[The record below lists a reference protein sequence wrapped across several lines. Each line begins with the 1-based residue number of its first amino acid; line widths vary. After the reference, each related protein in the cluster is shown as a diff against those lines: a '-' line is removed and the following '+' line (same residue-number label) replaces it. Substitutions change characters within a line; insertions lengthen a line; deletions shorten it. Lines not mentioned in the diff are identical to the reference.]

1 MSSLTQRISQMSP
14 LKLAFAARE
23 LRSKSALLNAEPIA
37 ITGAACRLPGA
48 RDLDSFWGL
57 LRDKRD
63 AIREV
68 PADRWDI
75 DAWYDPDPDAPGKMS
90 SRHGGF
96 LERVDGFDPQ
106 FFGITPREAV
116 SLDPQ
121 QRLLLEVTWEAL
133 EHAGQAPSRLFKSQT
148 GVFVGIGNSEYAQ
161 RLLGTQD
168 ASRIDAYL
176 STGNALS
183 VAAGRLSYTLGLVGP
198 CMAVDTACSSAL
210 VTVHLACQSLRSGEC
225 SLALAGGV
233 NLLLSPQLF
242 VNFSRARML
251 APDGRCK
258 PFDAAANGYVR
269 SEGCVMV
276 VLKRLSDALAD
287 GSPIL
292 ALIRGSAVNQDGPSG
307 GITVPSGP
315 AQQAVIRGALE
326 SGGVDP
332 SQVRF
337 VETHGTG
344 TSLGDPIEAG
354 ALGAVFGA
362 SHTRNRPLVIGSV
375 KSNVGHL
382 ENAAGI
388 AGLLKV
394 VLALKHEALPPSLHF
409 QRPSPHIPWEQLPL
423 DVATELLPWPS
434 GQGRRLAGVSSFGFS
449 GTNVH
454 VVLEEAPSPDAIP
467 ARPVE
472 LSTGGEPTQERPAH
486 LLPLS
491 ARTEPALR
499 ELARSYAAHLGAH
512 PDLPLADVCY
522 SAGTGRSQFAHRLA
536 ITAATSAEAQEAL
549 SAFSEGREA
558 ASAVAADG
566 ATPPKVAFL
575 FTGQGSQYARM
586 GRQLYDTEP
595 AFRRTVDECEAL
607 LHPHLGA
614 PLLPVL
620 FAEGAEAS
628 RLDETRFTQPAL
640 FVLEYAMA
648 SLLRSWGIE
657 PAFVMGHSVGEY
669 AAACLA
675 GVFSLEDGLKLIAA
689 RARLMQALPRDG
701 AMVSVTASV
710 QRVQSALRA
719 VADRVSVASLNGSD
733 STVISGHAESVR
745 QVAFALQ
752 AEGVRVTPL
761 NVSHAFHSPLM
772 EPMLADFAQV
782 ARQVRYAA
790 PRLGWVSNLTGALHP
805 AAPPSPDDWVRQ
817 VREPVRFA
825 AGMETLE
832 KLGCDTFV
840 EIGPRPTL
848 LGLGRA
854 CLPDSRHH
862 WLPTLRQGQPEGP
875 ALLRA
880 VGELYARGASVDWA
894 AVESRAPRKRVTLPA
909 YPFQR
914 QRYWLDLPEQPTH
927 GAGPSTGGPAL
938 HPLLH
943 RALRSPLVKEIG
955 FESRLGTDTL
965 PFMDDHRIHG
975 IVVVPSASHV
985 SMLVA
990 ATELAFG
997 ATSCTLRDV
1006 LFPQALALPDSGQRT
1021 VQVVLTPGAGGE
1033 ASFKLLSLRGDSLER
1048 DETFSVHTTGS
1059 LSWPDRGAAGL
1070 LERASLEEV
1079 RARCGEE
1086 ISGAGFYE
1094 VMGQH
1099 QARLGE
1105 RFQVIQSLRRGNEEA
1120 VCELR
1125 LPSALGD
1132 VRDHQLHP
1140 VLLDGCF
1147 QILGGMIPGGNEGT
1161 YVPFGLE
1168 RFRFLARPVGER
1180 FWCHARMRRGQQGT
1194 SVFLDV
1200 RLLGEAGEEIA
1211 VIEGL
1216 QYQQASLGAL
1226 ERALR
1231 PSHAD
1236 WLYAPTWE
1244 PRPLAPAA
1252 RKAPALAPDQAWL
1265 VFTSEGALGDGLI
1278 RSVKERGGHGI
1289 RVSAGAS
1296 YARLDGAHF
1305 QLDPSR
1311 PEDFARLFE
1320 ALSVEGKAVAGI
1332 VHLWSLTAAPVR
1344 EEATDALAALERAQQ
1359 LGCGSVLHLIQ
1370 ALAQAGLARA
1380 PRLWLVTRGTQP
1392 AGGHPLP
1399 LNAEHA
1405 PLWGLGRVIAIEH
1418 PELSCVRVDL
1428 PPSESAGDVPALL
1441 EALEATDGEDQ
1452 LAYREGARFVA
1463 RLTAHRATP
1472 PPREV
1477 AVHAQASYLVTGG
1490 LGALGLEVAKW
1501 LVTKGARHLVLLGR
1515 NPPSSHATTTLQ
1527 ALDQQGA
1534 RVHVVAADVSRA
1546 DELSGALASLPSGM
1560 PPLAGVVHAAGVL
1573 EDGVLVRQGWE
1584 RFSRVLAP
1592 KTAGAWNLHVLT
1604 RGLSL
1609 DFFVC
1614 FSSAASLLGAPGQG
1628 NYAAANAF
1636 LDALAHRRR
1645 ALGLPALSINWGPW
1659 SGVGMAATGAQ
1670 RRAASDWL
1678 GTLAPEQGLQV
1689 LTGLLEEDTP
1699 QVGVLP
1705 ATWSR
1710 LEARPGAAPFLE
1722 RFTREKSPPAA
1733 PVPLILRQFESAA
1746 PGARKTVLER
1756 QTKALVA
1763 RVLGLRA
1770 DDLGPRQRF
1779 FDLGADSLMAV
1790 ELKNQLETQVGRTLR
1805 STLIFDFP
1813 TLDALVEH
1821 LLAELSGAVPEVAP
1835 APPRGESEHA
1845 ARPEELEELSQDE
1858 LANLLSQKIASLQRG
1873 RAP

>member
-23 LRSKSALLNAEPIA
+23 LRSKAALLNAEPIA
-37 ITGAACRLPGA
+37 ITGASCRLPGA
-48 RDLDSFWGL
+48 RNLEAFWGL
-57 LRDKRD
+57 LRDGVD

-68 PADRWDI
+68 PEDRWDL

-96 LERVDGFDPQ
+96 LERIDGFDPQ

-168 ASRIDAYL
+168 PSRIDAYL

-225 SLALAGGV
+225 DLALAGGV

-269 SEGCVMV
+269 SEGCGMV

-326 SGGVDP
+326 NGGVEP
-332 SQVRF
+332 AQVRF

-344 TSLGDPIEAG
+344 TALGDPIEAG

-362 SHTRNRPLVIGSV
+362 SHARSRPLVIGSV

-409 QRPSPHIPWEQLPL
+409 QRPSPHIPWERLPL
-423 DVATELLPWPS
+423 EVATGLLPWPA

-454 VVLEEAPSPDAIP
+454 VVLEEAPSTDALP
-467 ARPVE
+467 ARPGAV
-472 LSTGGEPTQERPAH
+472 STSGEPPRARPAH

-499 ELARSYAAHLGAH
+499 ELARSYAAHLDAH
-512 PDLPLADVCY
+512 PTVPLPDVCY
-522 SAGTGRSQFAHRLA
+522 SAGTGRSPFPHRLA
-536 ITAATSAEAQEAL
+536 VTAATPSEAREAL
-549 SAFSEGREA
+549 SAFSEGRESTA
-558 ASAVAADG
+558 AVAGDG
-566 ATPPKVAFL
+566 ATPPKLAFL
-575 FTGQGSQYARM
+575 FTGQGSQSARM
-586 GRQLYDTEP
+586 GQQLFDAEP
-595 AFRRTVDECEAL
+595 AFRRTVEECDAL
-607 LHPHLGA
+607 LRPHLGES
-614 PLLPVL
+614 LLPVL
-620 FAEGAEAS
+620 FAQGAEAS
-628 RLDETRFTQPAL
+628 RLDDTRFTQPAL
-640 FVLEYAMA
+640 FVVEYALA
-648 SLLRSWGIE
+648 SLLKSWGLE

-689 RARLMQALPRDG
+689 RGRLMQALPRDG
-701 AMVSVTASV
+701 AMVSVAASV
-710 QRVQSALRA
+710 QRVLPALRD
-719 VADRVSVASLNGSD
+719 VADRVSLAAINGPD
-733 STVISGHAESVR
+733 STVLSGDARAMR
-745 QVAFALQ
+745 QVVAALQ
-752 AEGVRVTPL
+752 AEGVRVAPL

-772 EPMLADFAQV
+772 EPMLEDFARV

-790 PRLGWVSNLTGALHP
+790 PRLGWVSNLTGALLP
-805 AAPPSPDDWVRQ
+805 AEPPSADAWVRHA
-817 VREPVRFA
+817 REPVRFA
-825 AGMETLE
+825 EGMAALE
-832 KLGCDTFV
+832 QLGCDTFV

-848 LGLGRA
+848 LGMGRA
-854 CLPDSRHH
+854 CLPDSRHR
-862 WLPTLRQGQPEGP
+862 WVPTLRPGQPEWTS
-875 ALLRA
+875 LLRA
-880 VGELYARGASVDWA
+880 VGELYARGASVDWESI
-894 AVESRAPRKRVTLPA
+894 ESRAQRRRVPLPT

-914 QRYWLDLPEQPTH
+914 ERYWLELPTGPDRAE
-927 GAGPSTGGPAL
+927 GPSTGGTAL

-943 RALRSPLVKEIG
+943 RALRSPLVKELG
-955 FESRLGTDTL
+955 FESRLGVDTL
-965 PFMDDHRIHG
+965 PYMDDHRIHG

-990 ATELAFG
+990 AAELAFG
-997 ATSCTLRDV
+997 AASCTLRDV
-1006 LFPQALALPDSGQRT
+1006 LFPQALALPDAGQRT
-1021 VQVVLTPGAGGE
+1021 VQVILTPGTGSE
-1033 ASFKLLSLRGDSLER
+1033 ATFKLISLKGDSLTG
-1048 DETFSVHTTGS
+1048 DESFSVHATGS
-1059 LSWPDRGAAGL
+1059 LGWPDRGAAGAQPH
-1070 LERASLEEV
+1070 ASLEEV

-1086 ISGAGFYE
+1086 RTGAAFYE

-1099 QARLGE
+1099 EARLGE
-1105 RFQVIQSLRRGNEEA
+1105 RFQVIQALWRGNDEA

-1125 LPSALGD
+1125 LPATLGD
-1132 VRDHQLHP
+1132 ARDHQLHP
-1140 VLLDGCF
+1140 ILLDGCF
-1147 QILGGMIPGGNEGT
+1147 QVLGGMIPGGNEGT
-1161 YVPFGLE
+1161 YVPFGIE
-1168 RFRFLARPVGER
+1168 RFRFLTKPVGER
-1180 FWCHARMRRGQQGT
+1180 FWCHARMRRGQGT
-1194 SVFLDV
+1194 NVFLDV
-1200 RLLGEAGEEIA
+1200 RLLGDAGEEIA

-1231 PSHAD
+1231 PSHAE

-1252 RKAPALAPDQAWL
+1252 RKAPALGGAQPWL
-1265 VFTSEGALGDGLI
+1265 VFTSEGVLGDGLA
-1278 RSVKERGGHGI
+1278 RYAEDRGEPCI
-1289 RVSAGAS
+1289 RVSVGEAH
-1296 YARLDGAHF
+1296 ARLDETHF

-1320 ALSVEGKAVAGI
+1320 DLALQGRTLAGV
-1332 VHLWSLTAAPVR
+1332 VHLWSLAAPSVR
-1344 EEATDALAALERAQQ
+1344 EEAPDARSALERAQQ
-1359 LGCGSVLHLIQ
+1359 LGCASVLHLVQ
-1370 ALAQAGLARA
+1370 ALARAGLARA
-1380 PRLWLVTRGTQP
+1380 PRLWLVTRGTQAVGDASP
-1392 AGGHPLP
+1392 PPH
-1399 LNAEHA
+1399 AEHA
-1405 PLWGLGRVIAIEH
+1405 PLWGLGRVLALEH
-1418 PELSCVRVDL
+1418 PELSCVRIDL
-1428 PPSESAGDVPALL
+1428 PAEASAGDVPALV
-1441 EALEATDGEDQ
+1441 EALESTDGEDQ
-1452 LAYREGARFVA
+1452 LAYRAGARFVA
-1463 RLTAHRATP
+1463 RLAAHRTTTP
-1472 PPREV
+1472 PRAVTIRE
-1477 AVHAQASYLVTGG
+1477 QASYLVTGG

-1501 LVTKGARHLVLLGR
+1501 LVAKGARHLVLLGR
-1515 NPPSSHATTTLQ
+1515 APPSSQARIELQ

-1546 DELSGALASLPSGM
+1546 GALSDALASLPSGM

-1573 EDGVLVRQGWE
+1573 DDGVLDRQSWE
-1584 RFSRVLAP
+1584 RFARVLAP
-1592 KTAGAWNLHVLT
+1592 KTAGAWNLHVQT
-1604 RGLSL
+1604 RGLAL

-1614 FSSAASLLGAPGQG
+1614 FSSAAALLGAPGQG

-1645 ALGLPALSINWGPW
+1645 ALGLPALSIDWGPW
-1659 SGVGMAATGAQ
+1659 SGAGMAAAGAQ

-1678 GTLAPEQGLQV
+1678 GTVSPEHGLQV
-1689 LTGLLEEDTP
+1689 LSSLLEQDAP

-1705 ATWSR
+1705 ATWAR
-1710 LEARPGAAPFLE
+1710 LEARAGTAPFLE
-1722 RFTREKSPPAA
+1722 RFTREKRQPAA
-1733 PVPLILRQFESAA
+1733 PIPHILKQFEAAA
-1746 PGARKTVLER
+1746 PGARKAVLER
-1756 QTKALVA
+1756 QAKALVA

-1790 ELKNQLETQVGRTLR
+1790 ELKNQLEAQVGHTLR

-1821 LLAELSGAVPEVAP
+1821 LLAELSGAVPEAP
-1835 APPRGESEHA
+1835 EAPSTIGSEPA
-1845 ARPEELEELSQDE
+1845 ASPEELDALSQDE
-1858 LANLLSQKIASLQRG
+1858 LANLLSQKLAALQRG
-1873 RAP
+1873 RAS